1 MSACGV
7 DVENVGE
14 NEIGLDGR
22 EDVGEVVGEVDGR
35 LYRALRGTCEAIRAA
50 SFQMSQ

>member
-1 MSACGV
+1 MSACGG
-7 DVENVGE
+7 VGK

-22 EDVGEVVGEVDGR
+22 DDIGELVGEVDGR
-35 LYRALRGTCEAIRAA
+35 LYRARSGTCEAIRAA